1 MSGETMLNFR
11 EYAMSLVEYEPETG
25 VFRWKVRR
33 NSHGGCVNPGDIAG
47 TFHRD
52 GYVVINFSARLWRAQ
67 RLAHLFMTGDV
78 PAKGLEIDHI
88 NGDRADNRWCN
99 LRVVTKA
106 QNMWNSKRPSTNVS
120 GVKGVSWVAERGQ
133 WLARITVHGRKI
145 HLGQFNSKEE
155 AIAARRAG
163 EAKYHG
169 DFARK
174 VA

>member
-1 MSGETMLNFR
+1 MSGETMLSFR

-25 VFRWKVRR
+25 VFRWKVKR
-33 NSHGGCVNPGDIAG
+33 NICGGKVAPGVAAG
-47 TFHRD
+47 TRHKD
-52 GYVVINFSARLWRAQ
+52 GYTVINFSGRMWRAH
-67 RLAHLFMTGDV
+67 RLAWLFMTGEV

-88 NGDRADNRWCN
+88 NGDRADNRWSN
-99 LRVVTKA
+99 LRSVTRQ
-106 QNMWNSKRPSTNVS
+106 QNNYNLGISKRNVS
-120 GVKGVSWVAERGQ
+120 GVKGVSWVAGRNQ
-133 WLARITVHGRKI
+133 WLARIKADGRII
-145 HLGQFNSKEE
+145 HLGQFDSKED